1 MNETDLRDLADY
13 HTELW
18 HKRSGWVSGHNH
30 ALTIEK
36 LRKLRE
42 LLEREPPSYVEYK
55 FDSKKKIEK
64 TLEERIEESN
74 RMIKKWEK
82 SE

>member
-1 MNETDLRDLADY
+1 M
-13 HTELW
+13 
-18 HKRSGWVSGHNH
+18 SGHNH
-30 ALTIEK
+30 VLTIEK

-42 LLEREPPSYVEYK
+42 LLEREPPPYFNYN
-55 FDSKKKIEK
+55 FDNKKKIKK